1 MKRRIIKT
9 FTVLLLMIVAIA
21 GFMPSIS
28 REVQAETT
36 KQIVFDKDTIDGIH
50 VYLGENF
57 SKDGITLD
65 RICEPYQ
72 LADGE
77 SSYVHFGSGY
87 IYICHGSFTFSSSIG
102 KISKIEIE
110 CRSAYNVPSGWTVS
124 DDYSDL
130 TVTWQGDPSYT
141 VMINNEAENRSE
153 ITQIEN
159 ISKMTFTIITEDV
172 TGITLDETSLEM
184 KPGDTKTLTATLSP
198 STATEKEVK
207 WSSSNTS
214 VATVSDSGLIT
225 AVAVGEATITATAT
239 NGTQSTSDDRSA
251 TCKVTVKN
259 PEPVVTKYPL
269 YVGKNQVTSEYL
281 KNETEGW
288 SYDPASNTLYLD
300 NAKITDTNTYIVTRD
315 CISYKGSPSD
325 VLTISLSGNSTVGDE
340 NAQYAIETYASS
352 LIITGNGSLTI
363 NAEYEVIDSGI
374 SLTIKDVSITAN
386 TGGIFSMRGM
396 VINNST
402 VTVSNGTLWNSE
414 KSIKITDSRV
424 EVTDE
429 PYGVGIGSDYSNIS
443 ISGDSYVKADVTG
456 SESKEEKFAMLFV
469 DSLELK
475 DGVEIVEPEEAEISN
490 YKLPGTTSNT
500 YSIFEK
506 GSTTP
511 AQKVIIARTYTIKFV
526 NDDGTELQ
534 SSKVITGEIPKYEGD
549 TPTKPSDGKYEYTF
563 KGWDK
568 EITEAKADATYTAVF
583 ESKEIT
589 TPQPDPKPV
598 TPFPIPK
605 TGIE

>member
-1 MKRRIIKT
+1 MKHIIKKT
-9 FTVLLLMIVAIA
+9 ITLLMAIIMAMGIITFERKTVDAAITQVEWYPKTMGVTEVGDSYTSQGVTMDINGELMYILMSDGSLGQIVGKGTVAFTA
-21 GFMPSIS
+21 GVGKFTSIS
-28 REVQAETT
+28 IQ
-36 KQIVFDKDTIDGIH
+36 F
-50 VYLGENF
+50 L
-57 SKDGITLD
+57 
-65 RICEPYQ
+65 
-72 LADGE
+72 
-77 SSYVHFGSGY
+77 SGTDNT
-87 IYICHGSFTFSSSIG
+87 CPEGW
-102 KISKIEIE
+102 
-110 CRSAYNVPSGWTVS
+110 SA
-124 DDYSDL
+124 
-130 TVTWQGDPSYT
+130 
-141 VMINNEAENRSE
+141 NE
-153 ITQIEN
+153 
-159 ISKMTFTIITEDV
+159 D
-172 TGITLDETSLEM
+172 
-184 KPGDTKTLTATLSP
+184 
-198 STATEKEVK
+198 
-207 WSSSNTS
+207 TS
-214 VATVSDSGLIT
+214 VITWTGSKNKVEISGDVRLYQIYKFEF
-225 AVAVGEATITATAT
+225 VMSIDE
-239 NGTQSTSDDRSA
+239 SE
-251 TCKVTVKN
+251 
-259 PEPVVTKYPL
+259 PEVTKYPL
-269 YVGKNQVTSEYL
+269 YVGKNQVTSAYL